1 MGNTDFREIFDLTE
15 IALLHCDQ
23 AGRILL
29 ANPAARKMLDLD
41 FGQLVPDTVS
51 DLFHPQH
58 RSEIRAACH
67 GLAREHAFRL
77 HTSLAGSSEQ
87 KVVLIAKS
95 MRAPRGDILFQIQP
109 EDLQSWPDGP
119 PQRSRALQ
127 SIEERLWKI
136 FTTSPIGLCI
146 TRICDG
152 QIVEVNNS
160 FLEMIGYRREEVLGQ
175 TTEQLDL
182 WVDLNHYSRIL
193 STLGKNRRLYGEEFP
208 FRTKLGEI
216 RYGLCFYDS
225 FELEGERHVLAE
237 IQDITQRKLAE
248 EAMLESQ
255 QRMEALFSNALD
267 AIMLIDNEGQILE
280 ANPASCQL
288 MGRSYEDIVGRAIW
302 QLTSPQTGRQ
312 LERDWLSF
320 LRTGQMQGQ
329 LVLPGAQDTAVE
341 AEHLSVANFVPGLHM
356 MVLRDVTDRNRAE
369 RKQRQSQADLRA
381 LFDSSVQGVI
391 LIDREGI
398 VRDFNA
404 RAELFVASIGGRL
417 EKARPGA
424 GVLAVDPEAEQSY
437 LQNFAAA
444 LGGKSS
450 DWDWQFTGQQGSQ
463 RCLSMTYAPVTG
475 DDDQVEGVCLSLL
488 DITDTKRAERQ
499 LRGTRDQLESII
511 DSLPY
516 ATFVI
521 DNQGRILAWNRELEQ
536 LTGYAKEDMVGK
548 DNQEY
553 AIPFYGKRRRLSID
567 LIDHPDE
574 EIERAYDV
582 VRRQGQQVYTEIY
595 LPQIRNGQGAH
606 LAATASPLYDS
617 EGRRTGAIESVQ
629 DITQRKQAEEQLRES
644 EEQLRH
650 AQRMEAVGR
659 LAGGIAHD
667 FNNQMTVVEGYCDL
681 LMREV
686 PEDSDIVEPLM
697 EIHRASS
704 RATRLTSQLLTFSRR
719 QVLRPEVLRLPDLLK
734 DIENPLAR
742 MIGEDI
748 KLSILCPDEV
758 GRVVVDQNQFQQVV
772 MNLAINARDAMPTG
786 GELTLELAD
795 MTVDAEMVKNH
806 PEAAL
811 GPHVMLAVR
820 DTGMGM
826 DEETRA
832 HAFDPFFTT
841 KPVGQ
846 GTGLGLAMVYGF
858 VSQSGGFVDL
868 DSSPGEGTEF
878 RIYLPRADAET
889 EAEEEIPTAVLPNPP
904 VTGSGRVLIVED
916 EERVRRLVTQVLDR
930 CGYQVHNAADVA
942 AALSYFESNADK
954 IDLVVSDVVMP
965 GGSGLDLAEKIRDK
979 RPDLPIL
986 FISGYAHD
994 TVLQHGEGTLP
1005 EKLLAK
1011 PFTPQ
1016 QLSQAVKDLLQRA
1029 PAE

>member
-1 MGNTDFREIFDLTE
+1 MTDAPRRRGLGRGLAALIDDSASVARASGGADS
-15 IALLHCDQ
+15 IAL
-23 AGRILL
+23 
-29 ANPAARKMLDLD
+29 
-41 FGQLVPDTVS
+41 
-51 DLFHPQH
+51 
-58 RSEIRAACH
+58 
-67 GLAREHAFRL
+67 
-77 HTSLAGSSEQ
+77 
-87 KVVLIAKS
+87 
-95 MRAPRGDILFQIQP
+95 
-109 EDLQSWPDGP
+109 
-119 PQRSRALQ
+119 
-127 SIEERLWKI
+127 
-136 FTTSPIGLCI
+136 
-146 TRICDG
+146 
-152 QIVEVNNS
+152 
-160 FLEMIGYRREEVLGQ
+160 
-175 TTEQLDL
+175 
-182 WVDLNHYSRIL
+182 
-193 STLGKNRRLYGEEFP
+193 
-208 FRTKLGEI
+208 
-216 RYGLCFYDS
+216 
-225 FELEGERHVLAE
+225 
-237 IQDITQRKLAE
+237 
-248 EAMLESQ
+248 
-255 QRMEALFSNALD
+255 
-267 AIMLIDNEGQILE
+267 
-280 ANPASCQL
+280 
-288 MGRSYEDIVGRAIW
+288 
-302 QLTSPQTGRQ
+302 
-312 LERDWLSF
+312 
-320 LRTGQMQGQ
+320 
-329 LVLPGAQDTAVE
+329 
-341 AEHLSVANFVPGLHM
+341 
-356 MVLRDVTDRNRAE
+356 
-369 RKQRQSQADLRA
+369 
-381 LFDSSVQGVI
+381 
-391 LIDREGI
+391 
-398 VRDFNA
+398 
-404 RAELFVASIGGRL
+404 
-417 EKARPGA
+417 
-424 GVLAVDPEAEQSY
+424 
-437 LQNFAAA
+437 
-444 LGGKSS
+444 
-450 DWDWQFTGQQGSQ
+450 
-463 RCLSMTYAPVTG
+463 
-475 DDDQVEGVCLSLL
+475 
-488 DITDTKRAERQ
+488 
-499 LRGTRDQLESII
+499 
-511 DSLPY
+511 
-516 ATFVI
+516 
-521 DNQGRILAWNRELEQ
+521 
-536 LTGYAKEDMVGK
+536 
-548 DNQEY
+548 
-553 AIPFYGKRRRLSID
+553 D